1 MSFAKCVPCW
11 EPGEHREIHTH
22 SLGGRLS
29 FLFLLQRGSQ
39 LGGGGPP
46 PLISTLHLA
55 EAGKSQCSRAA
66 KVYRASSRT
75 AKDTQRNA
83 ISKQTNKETNKPKKK
98 KKTTK
103 NQNNNSKPPKKHFLW
118 IRNSLLCIL
127 WINFTWDCWYFS
139 LNSKCFH

>member
-1 MSFAKCVPCW
+1 M
-11 EPGEHREIHTH
+11 
-22 SLGGRLS
+22 
-29 FLFLLQRGSQ
+29 FLLQRGSQ

-83 ISKQTNKETNKPKKK
+83 ISKQTNKETNKQKTNQKKK
-98 KKTTK
+98 KDNKKPKQQQQTTK
-103 NQNNNSKPPKKHFLW
+103 KALPM
-118 IRNSLLCIL
+118 
-127 WINFTWDCWYFS
+127 D
-139 LNSKCFH
+139 

>member
-1 MSFAKCVPCW
+1 MFPVENP
-11 EPGEHREIHTH
+11 EEHREIHTH

-83 ISKQTNKETNKPKKK
+83 ISKQTNKETNKQKTNQKKK
-98 KKTTK
+98 KRQQKTKTTTANHQK
-103 NQNNNSKPPKKHFLW
+103 STSYGLETAYFVFCELILHETAG
-118 IRNSLLCIL
+118 ISL
-127 WINFTWDCWYFS
+127 
-139 LNSKCFH
+139 